1 MVVQRILTTVIVAL
15 VFAAIGAGTAV
26 GVMLWEP
33 WEDSE
38 GGTEQAVPV
47 PQPTPDEP
55 RLTAQEAIGLVA
67 NNCQDGRIS
76 GLIGGDATASYA
88 GDGKW
93 NVQFEGADG
102 SVSRWTV
109 DESTNAVIPLGVN
122 IVDVRC
128 RDQSN

>member
-55 RLTAQEAIGLVA
+55 RLTKQEAVGLVA
-67 NNCQDGRIS
+67 ASCPEATIGFAINN
-76 GLIGGDATASYA
+76 DATASYN

-93 NVQFEGADG
+93 TVRFQDD
-102 SVSRWTV
+102 RWTV
-109 DESTNAVIPLGVN
+109 DETTNTVIPLAGN
-122 IVDVRC
+122 TITFRC
-128 RDQSN
+128 APSQ

>member
-55 RLTAQEAIGLVA
+55 RLTKQEAIGLVA
-67 NNCQDGRIS
+67 NNCQESYLS
-76 GLIGGDATASYA
+76 GLISQDATASYA

-93 NVQFEGADG
+93 NVKFFLGEGD
-102 SVSRWTV
+102 VSRWTV
-109 DESTNAVIPLGVN
+109 DESTSTVIPLGFN
-122 IVDVRC
+122 IAEVGC
-128 RDQSN
+128 RRQ